1 MKLVIITG
9 GSKGLGLA
17 LCRLYLAAGWQ
28 VLDISRSGAMQIGQ
42 AGLGDLDFDGASGK
56 KPGMSLGLQ
65 SALQHL
71 VLDLAHPD
79 VKWAALQQKFSELA
93 AMPWRQVVF
102 LNNAGRVTP
111 IGPLPELNDVDI
123 VQNLQTNLL
132 SGIRIIASFARHFAA
147 VECPKTVVSLSS
159 GAAHKGYAG
168 WSLYC
173 AAKAGME
180 NFIRALALEQAQARH
195 PLTCITFG
203 PGVIDTE
210 MQADIRAS
218 SPDAFPDLA
227 RFQALHEQKQ
237 LRSAHN
243 VAQTLFALL
252 ISQPENGRAYT
263 VGEFD

>member
-17 LCRLYLAAGWQ
+17 LCQLYLAAGWQ
-28 VLDISRSGAMQIGQ
+28 VLDISRSGAMLALQGSE
-42 AGLGDLDFDGASGK
+42 AGVGSDANAAK
-56 KPGMSLGLQ
+56 KPVMSLGMQ
-65 SALQHL
+65 SAMQHL

-79 VKWAALQQKFSELA
+79 AKWATLQQKFSELA

-132 SGIRIIASFARHFAA
+132 SGIRIIASFARHFAD
-147 VECPKTVVSLSS
+147 VSCPKTVVSLSS

-180 NFIRALALEQAQARH
+180 NFIRALALEQAHAKH

-203 PGVIDTE
+203 PGVIDTD

-237 LRSAHN
+237 LRSAQN